1 MREPFIIGI
10 DGGGTKTVGA
20 AVNRSGKVLALRRGA
35 GINYNNIGMEQARRN
50 LYEVVS
56 GLELEC
62 GQGCEALF
70 IGSAAIENTADS
82 ETVRAFA
89 GDLFSPEKMAIES
102 DAYMALMGMTLGA
115 PGMIVI
121 CGTGSM
127 LVMDDGTD
135 EQMIMGG
142 WGSMLNDPGSGY
154 AIALDGLRAAVHC
167 WEETG
172 EYTVLADETLQF
184 FGLNAPR
191 QLTEKIYAP
200 DCGVDVIAQFS
211 KCVFSAAERGDQ
223 VAAQIIQKQMEDIA
237 NEAASLLKKASNVEN
252 VGLYGGVFQHQ
263 RLARTLFTL
272 RLGEKVKDRLI
283 HYLTPEYPPELGAAI
298 LFFKRNNLLTDEI
311 LLRMKKTYLN
321 LCKGV

>member
-20 AVNRSGKVLALRRGA
+20 AVSMSGEVLALRRGA
-35 GINYNNIGMEQARRN
+35 GINYNNIGLEQARKN
-50 LYEVVS
+50 LYKVVS
-56 GLELEC
+56 GLEQDC

-70 IGSAAIENTADS
+70 IGSAAVENTADS

-89 GDLFSPEKMAIES
+89 GDLFSPEKMVIES
-102 DAYMALMGMTLGA
+102 DAYMALMGMTLGE

-127 LVMDDGTD
+127 LVMDDGTN

-142 WGSMLNDPGSGY
+142 WGSLLNDPGSGY

-172 EYTVLADETLQF
+172 DYTVLADELLHF

-211 KCVFSAAERGDQ
+211 KCVFSAAERGDR
-223 VAAQIIQKQMEDIA
+223 VAAQIIQKQMEEIA
-237 NEAASLLKKASNVEN
+237 NEAASLLKKASHVEN
-252 VGLYGGVFQHQ
+252 VGLYGGIFQHQ
-263 RLARTLFTL
+263 RLARTLFSL
-272 RLGEKVKDRLI
+272 RLAEKVKDRPI
-283 HYLTPEYPPELGAAI
+283 HYLAPEYPPELGAAI
-298 LFFKRNNLLTDEI
+298 LYFKRNNMLTDEV
-311 LLRMKKTYLN
+311 LLRMKKTHLN
-321 LCKGV
+321 LCKGE